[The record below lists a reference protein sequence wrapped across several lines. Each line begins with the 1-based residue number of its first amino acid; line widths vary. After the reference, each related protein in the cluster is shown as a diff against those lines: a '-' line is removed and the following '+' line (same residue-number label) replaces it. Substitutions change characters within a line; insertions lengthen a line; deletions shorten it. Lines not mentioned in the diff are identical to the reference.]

1 MCRTKKGKDKP
12 LVLLVDKIGVSC
24 CDDKADWLEPEGG
37 KREELGWFR
46 ESAGS
51 LYKSASASLV
61 VTQSGGS
68 E

>member
-1 MCRTKKGKDKP
+1 M
-12 LVLLVDKIGVSC
+12 LLVDKIGVSC